1 MSGSQESLQFV
12 FLKKSYLAFHTRQT
26 ENCAKTDKCFS
37 WSHEQKCLLLWRL
50 RKSSLIVSV
59 YSPRR
64 SPNPQPIAKHRS
76 NHLSSS
82 SGSQKARM
90 SPAYISMVLI
100 QQLVQHFGL
109 CFCKK
114 NGSQGHQKSRKTP
127 QHKLMKKQAGFFCS
141 SKPCRA
147 RRQK

>member
-1 MSGSQESLQFV
+1 MSGSQQSLQFV
-12 FLKKSYLAFHTRQT
+12 FLKKSYLAFHRRQT

-50 RKSSLIVSV
+50 RKSSLCCICLLS
-59 YSPRR
+59 
-64 SPNPQPIAKHRS
+64 QPPTHCKAQKHSMARWC

-100 QQLVQHFGL
+100 QQLVRYFSL
-109 CFCKK
+109 YFCKK
-114 NGSQGHQKSRKTP
+114 NGSQGHQTSRKTP
-127 QHKLMKKQAGFFCS
+127 QHKLMKKASSLLLFF
-141 SKPCRA
+141 
-147 RRQK
+147 